1 MMKTVEI
8 QSNAQHGGKK
18 PYQAPTLVRYGDVRT
33 LTQTGSTGGSES
45 NEISMS
51 DMPCINVFK
60 SHSSCIVA

>member
-1 MMKTVEI
+1 MKTVEI

-45 NEISMS
+45 NTDSS
-51 DMPCINVFK
+51 SGMPCVDAFK
-60 SHSSCIVA
+60 SHSSCVA